1 MSRKIM
7 SRRILFLAALAA
19 FAVSGQGQST
29 SQNSTQYSTPYNGPF
44 GGPILVT
51 PNASLPSPAPAAGI
65 SDAGRAGI
73 SANPAPANSGETVPM
88 TTFTTTTVTESA
100 PSSVNT
106 ETAPEAN
113 TEASTND
120 LGVSVSVNNGP
131 VAAPISVAEAA
142 TRFKTDKT
150 ALNARVLSN
159 EDVRLIVNRDSNG
172 RSMALDMPPPNPA
185 SEQSAA
191 QPQEAQTSAPPAQPG
206 QEPAP
211 SAAANQQQP
220 ADTQTSSDNATTPQ
234 INQNQQSNDA
244 QGTTRLPATA
254 TILPLLGLLG
264 LASAGFGL
272 LFRRFKN
279 KEFLSEHKAL

>member
-1 MSRKIM
+1 MSRK
-7 SRRILFLAALAA
+7 ILFLAALAA

-29 SQNSTQYSTPYNGPF
+29 NQSSTQTTTTPYNGPF

-51 PNASLPSPAPAAGI
+51 PNASLPSPVPAAGI

-73 SANPAPANSGETVPM
+73 SANPAPANSGETAPI
-88 TTFTTTTVTESA
+88 TYITTTTVAA
-100 PSSVNT
+100 PAAVAPANT

-113 TEASTND
+113 TEANTND

-185 SEQSAA
+185 SAQSTA
-191 QPQEAQTSAPPAQPG
+191 QPQEAQSSAPPAPQG

-211 SAAANQQQP
+211 SAATSQQQP

-244 QGTTRLPATA
+244 QGATRLPATA

-272 LFRRFKN
+272 LFQRFRN
-279 KEFLSEHKAL
+279 KEFLPEHKAL

>member
-1 MSRKIM
+1 MSRKII
-7 SRRILFLAALAA
+7 SRKILFLAALAA

-29 SQNSTQYSTPYNGPF
+29 SQSSTQTTTPYTGPF

-51 PNASLPSPAPAAGI
+51 PNASLPSPVPAAGI

-100 PSSVNT
+100 PSSVST
-106 ETAPEAN
+106 GAVPEAN
-113 TEASTND
+113 TGASTND
-120 LGVSVSVNNGP
+120 LGVSVSVNNNGP
-131 VAAPISVAEAA
+131 VVAPISVAEAA

-159 EDVRLIVNRDSNG
+159 EDVRLIVNRDSND
-172 RSMALDMPPPNPA
+172 RSMALNMPPPNPA
-185 SEQSAA
+185 SAQSTA
-191 QPQEAQTSAPPAQPG
+191 QPQEAQSSAPPAPQG

-211 SAAANQQQP
+211 SAATSQQQP

-264 LASAGFGL
+264 LVSAGFGL
-272 LFRRFKN
+272 LFRRFQKQGI
-279 KEFLSEHKAL
+279 SA

>member
-1 MSRKIM
+1 MSRKTM
-7 SRRILFLAALAA
+7 SRKILFLAALAA

-29 SQNSTQYSTPYNGPF
+29 SQTSTQTTTPYNGPF

-88 TTFTTTTVTESA
+88 TTYTTTTVTESA
-100 PSSVNT
+100 PSSANT

-142 TRFKTDKT
+142 NRFKTDKT

-172 RSMALDMPPPNPA
+172 RSMALDMPPA
-185 SEQSAA
+185 SELSAA
-191 QPQEAQTSAPPAQPG
+191 QQPQEAQSSAPPAQPG

-211 SAAANQQQP
+211 SAATSQQQP

-272 LFRRFKN
+272 LFRRFRS
-279 KEFLSEHKAL
+279 KEFLPEHKAL